1 MLRGGATAKRCLET
15 GLLVALLLVSGCTRE
30 GAKPEAAPTG
40 PPPPVQQA
48 IVGGPYPTLILS
60 QAWFWKDQAGKSKP
74 GHARLE
80 IWRFTPKGWQTSRLE
95 DPESNVF
102 HKAILRSA
110 DLLTIGAEKA
120 ILRRWTWSGGRFAGE
135 KLWTGAWGGKY
146 NRLRDIEIGD
156 VDADGL
162 DEYVIATH
170 DAGVVA
176 VYNPPSGGGQA
187 EVIELDRKPDT
198 FVHEVEIGD
207 TDGDGKKEFFAT
219 PSERNRL
226 DGPQGGRLVMY
237 QWDGKQYLSK
247 NLETWPAR
255 HAKEALAA
263 DLDGDGRDEIYVAL
277 EAELGAGG
285 QIVEPVAILRY
296 VRRPDGSFASDTIAT
311 IEDRQCRF
319 LLADDFDGD
328 GRRDLIAAPMKA
340 GLYLL
345 APSGKKG
352 AKWSAT
358 CFDRASSG
366 FEHAMTSA
374 DLDGDG
380 RPELYVAADDQREL
394 SRYVWMPALKSFEKT
409 KLGDLAPAVFTWN
422 IAAGKM

>member
-1 MLRGGATAKRCLET
+1 MRHHGGRVSRCVWA
-15 GLLVALLLVSGCTRE
+15 GLVAGALLSGCTRD
-30 GAKPEAAPTG
+30 GATPAPPPAG

-48 IVGGPYPTLILS
+48 LEGGPYPTLILS
-60 QAWFWKDQAGKSKP
+60 QAWFWKDAAGKSKP

-80 IWRFTPKGWQTSRLE
+80 IWRLTPEGWKTSRLE
-95 DPESNVF
+95 DSESNVF
-102 HKAILRSA
+102 HKAILRGSE
-110 DLLTIGAEKA
+110 LLTIGAERA
-120 ILRRWTWSGGRFAGE
+120 ILRRWDWAGGRFTSE

-156 VDADGL
+156 VDGDGL

-176 VYNPPSGGGQA
+176 VYNPPGPGGQP
-187 EVIELDRKPDT
+187 EIVELGRKPDT

-207 TDGDGKKEFFAT
+207 TDGDRKKELFAT

-226 DGPQGGRLVMY
+226 DGPQGGRLLMY
-237 QWDGKQYLSK
+237 RWDGKQYQGTDI
-247 NLETWPAR
+247 ETWPAR

-277 EAELGAGG
+277 EAELGPGG
-285 QIVEPVAILRY
+285 QIVQPVEIRRY
-296 VRRPDGSFASDTIAT
+296 VRRPDGSFASATIAT
-311 IEDRQCRF
+311 IDDRQCRF
-319 LLADDFDGD
+319 LLAADFDGD
-328 GRRDLIAAPMKA
+328 GRRDLIAAAMKT
-340 GLYLL
+340 GLYRLT
-345 APSGKKG
+345 PSGKSE
-352 AKWSAT
+352 KWTVT

-394 SRYVWMPALKSFEKT
+394 SRYVWVPAIQGFEKT
-409 KLGDLAPAVFTWN
+409 RLGELAPAIFTWN
-422 IAAGKM
+422 IGAGKM